1 MEKSMTGKCS
11 HQLWLVILILFVLC
25 LILFSFD
32 YSIMMGANNEVP
44 FSVKQP
50 NPLTIVENQTN
61 SATNQSFTDQ
71 SLGTYSDIDP
81 CSGRYIYVHDL
92 PSRFNHDLLKN
103 CRSLT
108 RGTNSNMCPYMAN

>member
-32 YSIMMGANNEVP
+32 YSIMMGANNEEP
-44 FSVKQP
+44 FSVKQL
-50 NPLTIVENQTN
+50 NPLIIVDNHTN

-81 CSGRYIYVHDL
+81 CSG
-92 PSRFNHDLLKN
+92 
-103 CRSLT
+103 
-108 RGTNSNMCPYMAN
+108 